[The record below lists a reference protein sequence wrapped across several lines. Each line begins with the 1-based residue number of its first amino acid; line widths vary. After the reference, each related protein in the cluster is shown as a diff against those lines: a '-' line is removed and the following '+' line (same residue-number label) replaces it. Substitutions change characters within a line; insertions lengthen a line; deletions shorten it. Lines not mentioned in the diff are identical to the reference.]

1 MIRKADIY
9 VSEILSL
16 QDALLF
22 MILSNKTPLR
32 PQTTSFSFPGG
43 FVGQSSRTD
52 SSKASAC
59 PEYCGAER
67 VRGAVVYALAGA
79 NG

>member
-1 MIRKADIY
+1 MVRKADIY

-32 PQTTSFSFPGG
+32 PQTTSLSFPGG
-43 FVGQSSRTD
+43 FVGQSSRTE
-52 SSKASAC
+52 SLKASAC
-59 PEYCGAER
+59 PEYCGGER
-67 VRGAVVYALAGA
+67 VRGMVVYALAGA